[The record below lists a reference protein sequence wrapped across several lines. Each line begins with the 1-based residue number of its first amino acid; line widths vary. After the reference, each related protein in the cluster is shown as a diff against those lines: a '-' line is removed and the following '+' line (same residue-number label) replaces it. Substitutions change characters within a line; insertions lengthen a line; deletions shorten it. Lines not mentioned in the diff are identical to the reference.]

1 MHIHTTIQV
10 IYAEKGY
17 YLWVGNIV
25 TMSFTYFHLHLSAFT
40 SSRIETA
47 HSQPTKNT
55 ICHNGKKPHLV
66 MAKIIFHRNLTL
78 RKRIN
83 STTSPYNLHSTSVSA
98 PYHLRISS
106 LPIDTE
112 MIRTGYGF
120 DKSILNFPF

>member
-1 MHIHTTIQV
+1 MLHIHTTIQV

-55 ICHNGKKPHLV
+55 ICHNGKKATSCYGKDNISQKPH
-66 MAKIIFHRNLTL
+66 ASEKNQFHN
-78 RKRIN
+78 I
-83 STTSPYNLHSTSVSA
+83 SIQSP
-98 PYHLRISS
+98 
-106 LPIDTE
+106 
-112 MIRTGYGF
+112 
-120 DKSILNFPF
+120 